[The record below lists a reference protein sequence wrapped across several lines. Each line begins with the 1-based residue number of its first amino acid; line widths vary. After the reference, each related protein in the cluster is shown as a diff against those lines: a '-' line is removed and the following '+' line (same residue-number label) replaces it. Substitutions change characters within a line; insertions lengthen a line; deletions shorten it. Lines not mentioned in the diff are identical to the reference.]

1 MRQIMELFDDGYGTQ
16 IVPKDDCCIEPLHDS
31 SNWSTIDI
39 DAPYHLY
46 SVCDLAIVQD
56 TKICCT
62 CTCIQSFL
70 DDNDDN
76 IDS

>member
-1 MRQIMELFDDGYGTQ
+1 MRQIMESFDDGYGTK

-39 DAPYHLY
+39 DAPYHVC
-46 SVCDLAIVQD
+46 VCDLAIVQD
-56 TKICCT
+56 TNVCFT
-62 CTCIQSFL
+62 CTYIQSLL
-70 DDNDDN
+70 DDNDN